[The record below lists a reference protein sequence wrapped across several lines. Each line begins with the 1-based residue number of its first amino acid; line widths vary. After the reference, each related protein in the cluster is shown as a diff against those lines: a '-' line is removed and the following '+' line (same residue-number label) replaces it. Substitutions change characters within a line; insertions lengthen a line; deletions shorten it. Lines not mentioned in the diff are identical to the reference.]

1 MLLGEAS
8 LEEMKLPKNTSLFPP
23 FSIALH
29 HSRISMRASSSSP
42 ITHHP
47 YFSSSTSS
55 SHLLIFS
62 SSHLLFSTYRNWGDP
77 DDEAIDARADSPGNC
92 GSEALWCKD
101 ELCVDVDEGLEMGS
115 MGGKDCLPSSV
126 PLVLRGAVFV
136 AVENDGR
143 SRTCSRLAGRRWS
156 MAAGRYTGA
165 RVDAVVAVWGED
177 LGERSWL

>member
-1 MLLGEAS
+1 LGSLRSFLRILLCSPLFNCTAP
-8 LEEMKLPKNTSLFPP
+8 LPHLNACFLF
-23 FSIALH
+23 
-29 HSRISMRASSSSP
+29 
-42 ITHHP
+42 ITHHSSP
-47 YFSSSTSS
+47 LFLLFYF
-55 SHLLIFS
+55 IFS
-62 SSHLLFSTYRNWGDP
+62 SSHLLFFSSSTYRNCGDP

-115 MGGKDCLPSSV
+115 RGGKDCLPSSV